1 MNYTHASK
9 NFTHVLVTSMP
20 NKMLLKSRKSIKSLD
35 TLGVRKS
42 LFGVCRIKDTKVIG
56 VYSRCSRNEVLN
68 HDFFEEEN
76 LVSGYTNKYWDKIT
90 P

>member
-1 MNYTHASK
+1 M
-9 NFTHVLVTSMP
+9 
-20 NKMLLKSRKSIKSLD
+20 D

-42 LFGVCRIKDTKVIG
+42 LFGVCRIKDTKGIG
-56 VYSRCSRNEVLN
+56 AYSRCSRNEVLN